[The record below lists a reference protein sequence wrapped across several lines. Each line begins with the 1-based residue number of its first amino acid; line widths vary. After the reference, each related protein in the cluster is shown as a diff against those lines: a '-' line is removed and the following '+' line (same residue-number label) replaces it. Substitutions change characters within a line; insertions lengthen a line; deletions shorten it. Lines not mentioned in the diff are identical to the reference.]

1 MNWISIVLMLVAVS
15 CFSDSTRNDNI
26 KKFNAAQICFKDASL
41 HGTKRI
47 TCAQDSLDAGLLIFD
62 DSSKNIIL
70 LTHSLAMAYPKLSTK
85 RYDLLKHALKLFEK
99 LHGNESIELID
110 LLMDLANEE
119 HGNRYINKRYTRAS
133 GIFSSEVGKQSLDYA
148 FFCLQISEEAVRY
161 LNTKGRLRTSSKYA
175 QLASEIFMEQSG
187 RSSDGYGKANLRLAK
202 NQMAIKKYRKAIP
215 YLKNALDNPTVS
227 KFARGF
233 LVTVYE
239 QLNES
244 VLAASYR
251 IPVDL
256 APSENKNTLYQ
267 AIFQNWPGSIG
278 GTGWAKVEYTI
289 TKLGV
294 TADLKVIDGSHRSAK
309 RSLLNVVSEWR
320 FIPAYVEG
328 KAVDTTGVVAKYR
341 WKVHKR

>member
-1 MNWISIVLMLVAVS
+1 MSHP
-15 CFSDSTRNDNI
+15 R
-26 KKFNAAQICFKDASL
+26 
-41 HGTKRI
+41 
-47 TCAQDSLDAGLLIFD
+47 
-62 DSSKNIIL
+62 
-70 LTHSLAMAYPKLSTK
+70 LSGD
-85 RYDLLKHALKLFEK
+85 RYEFLQRALKLSEE
-99 LHGNESIELID
+99 LHGDESIELID

-119 HGNRYINKRYTRAS
+119 HENRYTNKNYKRAS
-133 GIFSSEVGKQSLDYA
+133 NIYAHKVGRESLAYA
-148 FFCLQISEEAVRY
+148 EFCLQISEEAVSY

-175 QLASEIFMEQSG
+175 LVASEIFVKQSG

-341 WKVHKR
+341 WNVHTR